1 MDCAGGEDWAPK
13 ALILDFDGVI
23 ADSETLANQVLA
35 DHLSAT
41 GAPTTLEQ
49 SFDRYMGKRLPDLMA
64 AAETRHGVRLP
75 PDFVESLQSAT
86 FDCFRSSLQAVAGA
100 RDFLAKYA
108 TTPMAV
114 ASSSAPERLALC
126 LDVLGLADRFNG
138 HVYSAAM
145 VPSGKPAPDVF
156 LLAAANLGGAPADCI
171 VVEDSASGVQAGVA
185 AGMRVIGLLAGGHI
199 RPGHRR
205 KLEDAGAWRVVEDYP
220 ALMAILA
227 EWRSLKV

>member
-1 MDCAGGEDWAPK
+1 MSWAPN

-35 DHLSAT
+35 DHLSAA

-64 AAETRHGVRLP
+64 AAEARHGVRLSANFA
-75 PDFVESLQSAT
+75 DSLQSAT
-86 FDCFRSSLQAVAGA
+86 LDRFRASLQPVPGA
-100 RDFLAKYA
+100 HDFLARYVQA
-108 TTPMAV
+108 PMAV

-126 LDVLGLADRFNG
+126 LDVLGLTDCFKG

-145 VPSGKPAPDVF
+145 VPKGKPAPDVF
-156 LLAAANLGGAPADCI
+156 LLAAANLGVHPKDCI

-185 AGMRVIGLLAGGHI
+185 AGMHVIGLLAGGHI

-205 KLEDAGAWRVVEDYP
+205 KLKDAGAWRVVDDYA
-220 ALMAILA
+220 ALTTILA
-227 EWRSLKV
+227 EWQPSKV